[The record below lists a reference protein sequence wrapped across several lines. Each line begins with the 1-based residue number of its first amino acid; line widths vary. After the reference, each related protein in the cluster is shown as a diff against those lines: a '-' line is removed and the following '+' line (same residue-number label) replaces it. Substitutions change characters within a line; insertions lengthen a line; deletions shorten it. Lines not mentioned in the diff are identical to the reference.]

1 MPRQHQKHRNKLL
14 TQYGHRYERHWSS
27 RPGCFYCGD
36 SWSEFDH
43 CPPISWCDTKD
54 LKWFKERKIGFYLVN
69 CCSECNKV
77 LSDRA
82 LFTLQERADYIRKRL
97 ENKSER
103 ITLWNKAEIE
113 EMSDRF
119 QKTIVARQSL
129 QNILLERLW
138 FAQELQFR
146 AEDFPI

>member
-1 MPRQHQKHRNKLL
+1 
-14 TQYGHRYERHWSS
+14 
-27 RPGCFYCGD
+27 
-36 SWSEFDH
+36 
-43 CPPISWCDTKD
+43 
-54 LKWFKERKIGFYLVN
+54 
-69 CCSECNKV
+69 